1 MSFASSLTSVG
12 GDLLLMPLFVCL
24 FGIWFWPGA
33 TEVKWCGVDGTPASS
48 LWAWTNVLSL
58 FKCEFNPHASL
69 SVFNTGSIVWE
80 SVKGSVTLLTCS
92 KASVFWDSKVWLVL
106 PSETFVSL
114 TWFCKELD
122 GFNVSDGLT
131 DSQSEPL
138 VVTSEAPVSH
148 LRADAVSESSSFG
161 VWLVGTL
168 FSCGCV
174 FTPSKGLEMILWALF
189 FAPKK
194 HFSLL
199 FLHIQS
205 CNLEYMC
212 FLARI
217 GRGEIPLTKDRNPF
231 FLLRHF
237 ASLRGL
243 RVRCIWERLVR
254 LKDGGSHESCWYPVR
269 SLICNTA
276 EVLTRPW
283 ITVSLTLIQIEI
295 HVLLIL

>member
-12 GDLLLMPLFVCL
+12 GDLLLMPLIVCL

-33 TEVKWCGVDGTPASS
+33 TEVKWCGGDGTPASS
-48 LWAWTNVLSL
+48 IWAWTNVLSL

-69 SVFNTGSIVWE
+69 SVSNTGSIVWE
-80 SVKGSVTLLTCS
+80 SVKGSVTLLRCS
-92 KASVFWDSKVWLVL
+92 KASVFWDSNVWLAL
-106 PSETFVSL
+106 PSETLVSL

-122 GFNVSDGLT
+122 GFNVSDGLR
-131 DSQSEPL
+131 DSLSDSRQSFPL

-168 FSCGCV
+168 FSC
-174 FTPSKGLEMILWALF
+174 KGLEVILGALF

-205 CNLEYMC
+205 CNLEYTC

-231 FLLRHF
+231 FLRHF
-237 ASLRGL
+237 ASLRGP

-283 ITVSLTLIQIEI
+283 ITVSLTPIQIEI
-295 HVLLIL
+295 HVLLTL